1 MWFSHRECQREAAQK
16 AVLGKSADSGWM
28 VSNPSLTG
36 LQKDCPSS
44 ARPQI
49 TDPNCISGRITRP
62 SDRCHGVLWGRQVQK
77 ESSRYNPFA
86 TRRHHL
92 NPAKYL
98 RPYAAEVASFGRL
111 LSLGARGILRRRAK
125 TTVVICP
132 AMKLPAEVGLNPDLH
147 MESCSRWPELQSCSQ
162 ACMPQVQFSAEDLN
176 EFAARYE
183 DKKCGSCDAALT
195 RDDWYQS
202 RLAVLGTTTGVPR
215 IPGVARPWSF
225 SIQETS
231 DRICSSCYGAKAR
244 IGQDSS
250 PVATG

>member
-1 MWFSHRECQREAAQK
+1 
-16 AVLGKSADSGWM
+16 
-28 VSNPSLTG
+28 
-36 LQKDCPSS
+36 
-44 ARPQI
+44 
-49 TDPNCISGRITRP
+49 
-62 SDRCHGVLWGRQVQK
+62 LWGRQVQK

-98 RPYAAEVASFGRL
+98 RPYAAGVASLWRL
-111 LSLGARGILRRRAK
+111 LSFGARGIFRRRDKA
-125 TTVVICP
+125 TVVICP

-195 RDDWYQS
+195 RDDCTRVGWRSLGPPRECREYPGLLAHGLSASRRLAIGSAHPATVRRRVSVRTPRQS
-202 RLAVLGTTTGVPR
+202 RLVRTGYR
-215 IPGVARPWSF
+215 RHGN
-225 SIQETS
+225 
-231 DRICSSCYGAKAR
+231 
-244 IGQDSS
+244 GQ
-250 PVATG
+250 TGEMGLHWMPHLKSGDGGRMPSGRDW